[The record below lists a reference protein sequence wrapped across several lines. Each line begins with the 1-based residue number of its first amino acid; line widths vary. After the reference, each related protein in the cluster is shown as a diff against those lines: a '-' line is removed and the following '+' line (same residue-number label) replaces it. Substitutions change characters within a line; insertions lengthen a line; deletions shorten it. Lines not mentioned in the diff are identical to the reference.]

1 MISLKKK
8 ICYSV
13 LLCILV
19 VFVILLICNT
29 VVVSNAKGKIYDSV
43 NDIPVTEVGLLLG
56 TTPQTRTG
64 KYSMFFEYRI
74 DATVTLY
81 KAGKVKNIVIS
92 GDDNSLDGVNEPLA
106 MRDSLVARGVPAS
119 VILLDGKGYRTLD
132 SVVRLQKVYGVSSC
146 TIISQ
151 RFHNERALYI
161 AQNWGNLR
169 YTSVIAYNAKD
180 PTTALSIVTY
190 IREYFARVKMFIDI
204 ISSPQH

>member
-1 MISLKKK
+1 MTSLKKRF
-8 ICYSV
+8 CYSV
-13 LLCILV
+13 LLCIIV
-19 VFVILLICNT
+19 VFVILLMCNT

-74 DATVTLY
+74 DATMALY

-92 GDDNSLDGVNEPLA
+92 GDDNSLDGVNEPKV
-106 MRDSLVARGVPAS
+106 MMDSLVARGVPAS
-119 VILLDGKGYRTLD
+119 AILLDGKGYRTLD
-132 SVVRLQKVYGVSSC
+132 SVVRLQKVYGVTSA

-161 AQNWGNLR
+161 AENWGDMHYDNI
-169 YTSVIAYNAKD
+169 IAFNAKD
-180 PTTALSIVTY
+180 PTNVSSYITY
-190 IREYFARVKMFIDI
+190 IREYFARVKMFINI